1 MLGAACY
8 AHRYHDLLERYCGGS
23 LALGCDWEELREHYE
38 KVGQS
43 ESRKFGCE
51 GVTAADLNSTGA
63 PTIASVLMAP
73 HVVTPEQLRLLP
85 KACQPYH
92 HTLDTHAGSKPSEP
106 HPFRHELHAP
116 PPLSSRRCVAW
127 PIELRERPPRL
138 RRRLRQ
144 RMEGGASKKGR
155 GGGRLGIGRSGS
167 AGSISSTIGQNPD
180 AEAEQIRT
188 EMTQLAAH
196 WLLPFSGGVGK
207 EHIHAPSQA
216 GEVDHGGEEWRM
228 CSLVQIV
235 GGKIYLQL
243 SSRALLFPRI
253 NFANCGHTDSEN
265 GRTLTMLRL
274 LRLALQQPGPS
285 GGAWPDFEFRLCA
298 DDYCHGLA
306 ENADRAFFTSSVCAT
321 KRTLPGVQWNPSG
334 GRDSDLAVWDET
346 MARRRRLRKLHDE
359 QWSCRLPVAVWRGDA
374 HNHQV
379 YNERWSEWGELSRQ
393 RFRTERWTTQ
403 GRLALVSQKC
413 RHPTLLNVRVKL
425 LTAGGKYV
433 PFPRDYLVRT
443 NGTLPAA
450 YTACVKKCNKD
461 KPKFIPMAEQ
471 SARFQM
477 AVHVEG
483 NGGWADRLRHLL
495 LSGMVVLRQQM
506 GVTEWW
512 EAGLRP
518 WVHYVPVSSTLH
530 NLSEA
535 VWWVRNHSAQAKE
548 MADAAAR
555 FVERVLS
562 TRALEAYA
570 VALYRGYAGLYRAPP
585 PQLASPAERLQFE
598 CKARPHTAS
607 EFGKASFT
615 AMDCGFTAMVGAS
628 NEPIFSPSLSEIHR
642 RRSPEPEPQPQHTE
656 QSRPTRTQVSPAPR
670 GKKRKSTRVA

>member
-1 MLGAACY
+1 
-8 AHRYHDLLERYCGGS
+8 
-23 LALGCDWEELREHYE
+23 
-38 KVGQS
+38 
-43 ESRKFGCE
+43 
-51 GVTAADLNSTGA
+51 
-63 PTIASVLMAP
+63 
-73 HVVTPEQLRLLP
+73 
-85 KACQPYH
+85 
-92 HTLDTHAGSKPSEP
+92 
-106 HPFRHELHAP
+106 
-116 PPLSSRRCVAW
+116 
-127 PIELRERPPRL
+127 
-138 RRRLRQ
+138 
-144 RMEGGASKKGR
+144 MEGGASKKRVRDGAGGSGNGGSRSGR
-155 GGGRLGIGRSGS
+155 GGGRLGRSGA
-167 AGSISSTIGQNPD
+167 AGSSSSIDAAVGRTPN
-180 AEAEQIRT
+180 AEAEQVKT
-188 EMTQLAAH
+188 EMAQLAAH

-216 GEVDHGGEEWRM
+216 GDVDHGGEEWRM
-228 CSLVQIV
+228 CSLVQV
-235 GGKIYLQL
+235 VRGRIYLQL

-274 LRLALQQPGPS
+274 LRIALQQPGP
-285 GGAWPDFEFRLCA
+285 GGGSWPDFEFRLCA

-306 ENADRAFFTSSVCAT
+306 ENANRAFFTSSVCAT

-359 QWSCRLPVAVWRGDA
+359 HWSCRLPVAVWRGDA

-433 PFPRDYLVRT
+433 PFPREYLVRT

-450 YTACVKKCNKD
+450 YTSCIKKCNKD

-518 WVHYVPVSSTLH
+518 WVHYVPLSSTLH
-530 NLSEA
+530 NLSGA
-535 VWWVRNHSAQAKE
+535 VWWVRNNSAQARQ
-548 MADAAAR
+548 MAAAAAR

-562 TRALEAYA
+562 TQALEAYA

-585 PQLASPAERLQFE
+585 PQLASPAEQFE
-598 CKARPHTAS
+598 CNVRPHVAS

-615 AMDCGFTAMVGAS
+615 AMDCGFTSTVGAS
-628 NEPIFSPSLSEIHR
+628 NEPIFSPSLSEIHM
-642 RRSPEPEPQPQHTE
+642 RRSPQQPQPQHAE
-656 QSRPTRTQVSPAPR
+656 DSSPTRTQAAPAPR
-670 GKKRKSTRVA
+670 GKNLKRKSKGQHVA